1 MSDERSVRGGSPAPP
16 EPATAVGQELF
27 VPPPGSIPT
36 LEVPDLGPIRS
47 AHLIG
52 IGGYGMRTLARML
65 LARGIRVTGSD
76 LKDRGVAELRAMGAT
91 VHVGHRPEQIGEPDA
106 VVVSSAVQER
116 NVELAEARRRG
127 LRVLARAQV
136 LAALATGHRTLA
148 VSGTHGKTTTTSMLS
163 TILER
168 EGLDPSFVIGGDLN
182 EIGSGA
188 KHGGG
193 DLFVVEV
200 DESDGSFLLFRPA
213 VAIVTNIEADHH
225 AFYEAGRPQIEGA
238 FARFATQAERL
249 VVCADDAGATTALR
263 RSGREA
269 VTYGRSETADVRL
282 SVRSATEGSVRLED
296 GRTVEL
302 RLRVPGVH
310 NQLDAL
316 AAILAAREVGV
327 PPERATRALDDFV
340 GVKRRLEHRGSARGA
355 DLYDDYAHHPT
366 EVVTTLAAAP
376 RAGHERLLVVF
387 QPHRYT
393 RTRALWR
400 QLGESLAGV
409 DLAVV
414 TDVYHADE
422 DPIPGITGK
431 LVANALAEA
440 ATPGQRVAYL
450 PHRAEVVRFLTREIR
465 PGDLVLMMGA
475 GDIPMITD
483 EVLER
488 LEERA

>member
-1 MSDERSVRGGSPAPP
+1 MTPDRSARDVG
-16 EPATAVGQELF
+16 PATAADEGF
-27 VPPPGSIPT
+27 TPPEGSIPT
-36 LEVPDLGPIRS
+36 LEVPDLTPIHR

-65 LARGIRVTGSD
+65 LARGVEVAGSD

-91 VHVGHRPEQIGEPDA
+91 VYVGHRPEQVGEPDA

-136 LAALATGHRTLA
+136 LAGLATGHRTLA

-163 TILER
+163 TILE
-168 EGLDPSFVIGGDLN
+168 EGGLDPSYVIGGDLN

-188 KHGGG
+188 KHGGS
-193 DLFVVEV
+193 DLLVVEV
-200 DESDGSFLLFRPA
+200 DESDGSFLLFHPA

-225 AFYEAGRPQIEGA
+225 AFYERGRPQLEAA
-238 FARFATQAERL
+238 FARFALQAERL
-249 VVCADDAGATTALR
+249 IVCADDAGAGAALR

-269 VTYGRSETADVRL
+269 VTYGVSEAGDVRL
-282 SVRSATEGSVRLED
+282 TVASAHEGTLRLED
-296 GRTVEL
+296 GTTVAL

-310 NQLDAL
+310 NLLDAS
-316 AAILAAREVGV
+316 AAILAAREIGV
-327 PPERATRALDDFV
+327 PPERAARALEGFV
-340 GVKRRLEHRGSARGA
+340 GVKRRLEHRGTVRGA
-355 DLYDDYAHHPT
+355 DFYDDYAHHPT
-366 EVVTTLAAAP
+366 EVSTTLAAAP
-376 RAGHERLLVVF
+376 RDGHERLLVVF

-400 QLGESLAGV
+400 ELGESLVGV

-431 LVANALAEA
+431 LVVNALADA
-440 ATPGQRVAYL
+440 APDQRVAYL
-450 PHRAEVVRFLTREIR
+450 PHRADVVRFLTEQVRR
-465 PGDLVLMMGA
+465 GDLVLMMGA

-483 EVLER
+483 EVLEH
-488 LEERA
+488 LEASP